1 MKLYYFPGA
10 CSLADHIVL
19 EWTGIEYEAVRMSRE
34 TIKSKEYLALNPSG
48 TVPLLVD
55 GDFTL
60 TENAAILG
68 YIAEQRPEAA
78 LLGDGTLRGRADV
91 ARWLAF
97 LNSDVHMAF
106 KPIFSPSRFLPDE
119 TMAGALAG
127 QARLQVAGYLQRLD
141 EQLQGKD
148 WLVGQRSVA
157 DPYLF
162 VVLRWATGN
171 GIPLEGFRNLPG
183 FLDRM
188 YADPGVRTAVAIE
201 EDALEQEPGMK
212 WKLEIA
218 PMAASLF
225 SIRQLFF
232 RGD

>member
-1 MKLYYFPGA
+1 MKLYYYPGA

-19 EWTGIEYEAVRMSRE
+19 EWTGIQHEAVRMSRE
-34 TIKSKEYLALNPSG
+34 TIKTEEYLALNPNG

-78 LLGDGTLRGRADV
+78 LLGDGTPRGRAEV
-91 ARWLAF
+91 TRWLAF

-119 TMAGALAG
+119 AMTEALAE
-127 QARLQVAGYLQRLD
+127 QARLQITIHLQRLD

-148 WLVGQRSVA
+148 WLTGRRSVA

-162 VVLRWATGN
+162 VVLRWSIGKDIA
-171 GIPLEGFRNLPG
+171 LQGFKNLSR
-183 FLDRM
+183 FLKRM
-188 YADPGVRTAVAIE
+188 YADPDVRAAIANE
-201 EDALEQEPGMK
+201 EDAFEQEPE
-212 WKLEIA
+212 LT
-218 PMAASLF
+218 
-225 SIRQLFF
+225 
-232 RGD
+232 